1 MKTISLEVSEEVA
14 EKLLAMDKEKRQL
27 ALKFITD
34 LDKKTNWKELF
45 IKTSN
50 QAEKQGLTEK
60 KLKHLLDG
68 K

>member
-14 EKLLAMDKEKRQL
+14 EKLMAMDKDKRQL

-34 LDKKTNWKELF
+34 IDKKTSWKELF
-45 IKTSN
+45 IKTSD
-50 QAEKQGLTEK
+50 QAKKQGLTEK
-60 KLKHLLDG
+60 KLKDLLNE